1 MSAAHAGLEA
11 ARQHG
16 VLAIRPNSDVFHVYV
31 GPMSRRTGRIPRG
44 ARSVANCRT
53 SQLRLLERDVSVLDL
68 QGRVLCGRCS
78 TRLASTPERV
88 GPLVSHDD
96 FKRVY
101 RDVTLADLVVA
112 IAMCTTVEES
122 HRVGYV
128 TGIVHGPAPVRR
140 PAAAGYAQARYD
152 VEQELHRRR
161 RELTVA
167 AMSPEEQAAEAL
179 RRDLEVAESARIQA
193 AHKRD
198 ARIARATDRRNRGQ
212 WLAPHERELLGTP

>member
-1 MSAAHAGLEA
+1 MTAAHPGLEV
-11 ARQHG
+11 ARLHG

-78 TRLASTPERV
+78 TRLTSTPGRV
-88 GPLVSHDD
+88 GPLVSRDD

-101 RDVTLADLVVA
+101 RHVTLADLVVA
-112 IAMCTTVEES
+112 LAMCTTLDEN

-128 TGIVHGPAPVRR
+128 AGIVHGPAPVRLPKSDPYLQAR
-140 PAAAGYAQARYD
+140 YAFETACHDQRRALAAAGLSDEER
-152 VEQELHRRR
+152 
-161 RELTVA
+161 A
-167 AMSPEEQAAEAL
+167 AHAL
-179 RRDLEVAESARIQA
+179 RRDLEAAESARIQA

-198 ARIARATDRRNRGQ
+198 ARIARATARRNRGQ